1 MPTANDNQM
10 QACFENAPEI
20 LHHLYTK
27 IAHLGKTEAGLTE
40 ESAKRLA
47 VSISKTFVEDFGGEV
62 IYIPKSI
69 LLPLSGRDWAI
80 YNEFNG
86 DNHNEL
92 ARKYKVSVA
101 WVYKIIKRVHKEEI
115 AKRQIDL
122 FSEAA

>member
-1 MPTANDNQM
+1 MTTAIDNQM

-20 LHHLYTK
+20 FNHLYTK
-27 IAHLGKTEAGLTE
+27 ITDLGKSEAGLSD

-47 VSISKTFVEDFGGEV
+47 VSISKAFAEDFGGEV
-62 IYIPKSI
+62 IYIPKGI
-69 LLPLSGRDWAI
+69 LLPLSGRDLAI
-80 YNEFNG
+80 YNEFTG

-115 AKRQIDL
+115 SKRQFNM
-122 FSEAA
+122 FSEK